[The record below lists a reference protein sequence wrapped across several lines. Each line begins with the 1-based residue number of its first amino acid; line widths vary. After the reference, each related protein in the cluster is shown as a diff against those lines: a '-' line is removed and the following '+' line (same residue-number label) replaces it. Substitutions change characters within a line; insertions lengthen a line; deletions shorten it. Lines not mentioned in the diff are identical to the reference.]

1 MNERKVLPP
10 PSGAGG
16 HPGGPVGG
24 NSGGQGPVNVA
35 EHVAWIKSKPQLSAL
50 GNEDLVTH
58 ADKLGLLLKDSLNTT
73 QIRKLLS
80 RITALTLRFNQ
91 EFDQEEVPL
100 LKVRLAY
107 AAARERKGV
116 GTLAEV
122 LLPAVDR
129 IKSEPDYR
137 WFARF
142 VEAIVAYHRY
152 HGGRD

>member
-1 MNERKVLPP
+1 MNELKGPTPRG
-10 PSGAGG
+10 GAGG
-16 HPGGPVGG
+16 NSGGPAGG
-24 NSGGQGPVNVA
+24 NFGGQGPVNVA
-35 EHVAWIKSKPQLSAL
+35 EHVAWIKAEPQLSAL
-50 GNEDLVTH
+50 GNEDLVRH
-58 ADKLGLLLKDSLNTT
+58 ADQLGLLLRDSLNTT

-80 RITALTLRFNQ
+80 RITALTLRFDQ
-91 EFDQEEVPL
+91 KFDQEEVPL

-122 LLPAVDR
+122 LLPAVDL

>member
-1 MNERKVLPP
+1 MSERKVMIPITG
-10 PSGAGG
+10 GAGS
-16 HPGGPVGG
+16 PGGPPGG
-24 NSGGQGPVNVA
+24 EGGVS
-35 EHVAWIKSKPQLSAL
+35 EHVKWIKSKSQLSAL

-58 ADKLGLLLKDSLNTT
+58 ADQLGLLLKDGLNTT

-80 RITALTLRFNQ
+80 RITALTLRFDQ
-91 EFDQEEVPL
+91 QFDQEEVPL

-107 AAARERKGV
+107 AAARERRGV

-122 LLPAVDR
+122 LLPAVDL
-129 IKSEPDYR
+129 IKSEADYR
-137 WFARF
+137 WFSRF